1 MKKHICKIWSVVL
14 AALLC
19 MALLPVSVFAAESA
33 VATATIPVSVS
44 VSGEEGTLE
53 SDIPTE
59 TYTFKLATTNGA
71 PMPASDTVTITGAGS
86 ASFSIDY
93 ERVGV
98 YEYTLTQD
106 STELSGTNS
115 TCGDRGNYD
124 STVYYVTVS
133 VVNADDGSIGVIVAA
148 HKDSTTGD
156 KCDTEFV
163 NTYDPVSYPG
173 LTVEKTAQVAEDYK
187 AAAGD
192 TITYEIKVTN
202 NGNVAVNNITV
213 SDDLTGDKWTIETLA
228 VDASQTF
235 TTTYVVTEADVLAG
249 SVKNVATASGTDPDG
264 TPTEGKDEEE
274 VPTEDK
280 NSHLTVTKTAT
291 STPADGNAYQSG
303 ETITYSITVTNDGNL
318 TVSSI
323 TVKDDLTGESWTI
336 DSLAVNESKTFT
348 TSYVV
353 TEADVLA
360 GSVKN
365 VATASGTDPDGTP
378 TEGEGSD
385 EVTTEDPNG
394 HLTVTKTTTSTPKD
408 GEAYQPGETI
418 TYEITV
424 TNDGNLTITNITVT
438 DELTEDEWAIES
450 LAPGESQTFE
460 AEYTV
465 TESDAEAGSITNTA
479 TATGTSPDPSQG
491 ENGLVTADP
500 GTATDPTAPTPETE
514 TESETEAETET
525 ESETEAS
532 TDSPQTGD
540 NSPIEL
546 YTALMLL
553 AVVAIAGMLIYSRRR
568 KAQ

>member
-1 MKKHICKIWSVVL
+1 MKKHICKIWSVML

-33 VATATIPVSVS
+33 VATATIPVSVL
-44 VSGEEGTLE
+44 VSGEDGTLE
-53 SDIPTE
+53 SDIPSE
-59 TYTFKLATTNGA
+59 TYTFVLATTNGA
-71 PMPASDTVTITGAGS
+71 PMPTSDTVTITGAGS
-86 ASFSIDY
+86 ASFTIDY
-93 ERVGV
+93 ERVGI

-106 STELSGTNS
+106 STALSGANS

-124 STVYYVTVS
+124 SSVYYVTVT
-133 VVNADDGSIGVIVAA
+133 VQNLEDGTIGVVVAA
-148 HKDSTTGD
+148 HKNSTTGD

-173 LTVEKTAQVAEDYK
+173 LSVVKTAKVADGYK

-192 TITYEIKVTN
+192 TISYEIVVTN
-202 NGNVAVNNITV
+202 NGNVTV
-213 SDDLTGDKWTIETLA
+213 S
-228 VDASQTF
+228 
-235 TTTYVVTEADVLAG
+235 
-249 SVKNVATASGTDPDG
+249 N
-264 TPTEGKDEEE
+264 
-274 VPTEDK
+274 
-280 NSHLTVTKTAT
+280 
-291 STPADGNAYQSG
+291 
-303 ETITYSITVTNDGNL
+303 
-318 TVSSI
+318 I

-424 TNDGNLTITNITVT
+424 TNDGNLTITNIIVT
-438 DELTEDEWAIES
+438 DELTEDEWTIES

-460 AEYTV
+460 AEYIV
-465 TESDAEAGSITNTA
+465 TESDAEAGNITNTA
-479 TATGTSPDPSQG
+479 TATGTSPDPNQG
-491 ENGLVTADP
+491 ENGLLTADP
-500 GTATDPTAPTPETE
+500 GTVSDPTAPTPETE

-525 ESETEAS
+525 ESETEAG

-546 YTALMLL
+546 YTVLMLL
-553 AVVAIAGMLIYSRRR
+553 AVAAIAGMLIYSRRR
-568 KAQ
+568 KA